1 MVRAGGQSSLLVHP
15 TILAAFRGGDGSLTM
30 FAYVL
35 AYAAICFM
43 ASGHVVLAQNQTF
56 ITGLL
61 ANLDAQGL
69 TNFTSI
75 VRQVQSDTSEIA
87 YFLSLSDSSSP
98 KTLFVPNNDAFS
110 NPSVNFY
117 GYSYD
122 SSNTEFLAAILLY
135 HLVPG
140 TWNQANLGTGP
151 NHTIL
156 TTSLV
161 GHNVSFL
168 ENNKAQVFAC
178 GSSVAG
184 FEIYNQLTATA
195 VVSTTT
201 FGQLT
206 VHVLNAI
213 MGIPG
218 TFTDEAENY
227 SLNSFISLQQSGS
240 DKTVESSNGI
250 TLFVPGNDAFTTAKA
265 QLASL
270 SPQSIYNNHVI
281 AGQTVWYSGFTSAT
295 YTSVSGHN
303 YTFTVA
309 SDSSYAVTLN
319 GVKANIVRSDFLMN
333 NGVMHIIDTVLSN
346 VTAEAAPSSTSA
358 SSTTSQSSTGTSS
371 STSSQASNTAVGSGP
386 GGSSKSSLSGGA
398 IAGIV
403 IAIVAAVI
411 GFIVAFWF
419 WRRRNSPSGGY
430 FDPPQPY
437 NEPSSAHGYE
447 PAKLADVLTG
457 VTPFT
462 GTPSDSILTVY
473 VSPANAS
480 QVQFVGA
487 PAGEKTM
494 YSTSPQNVG
503 NTSPRALAYATSGI
517 TETAVQPPSPPAVQ
531 PGPQATGNSAMPITD
546 EVVDHLLQ
554 RFAQRID
561 RGHPGDLEAPPVYPN

>member
-1 MVRAGGQSSLLVHP
+1 M
-15 TILAAFRGGDGSLTM
+15 
-30 FAYVL
+30 
-35 AYAAICFM
+35 
-43 ASGHVVLAQNQTF
+43 
-56 ITGLL
+56 
-61 ANLDAQGL
+61 
-69 TNFTSI
+69 
-75 VRQVQSDTSEIA
+75 
-87 YFLSLSDSSSP
+87 
-98 KTLFVPNNDAFS
+98 
-110 NPSVNFY
+110 NFY

-270 SPQSIYNNHVI
+270 SPQSIYNNHV
-281 AGQTVWYSGFTSAT
+281 GSF
-295 YTSVSGHN
+295 
-303 YTFTVA
+303 
-309 SDSSYAVTLN
+309 
-319 GVKANIVRSDFLMN
+319 FL
-333 NGVMHIIDTVLSN
+333 VF
-346 VTAEAAPSSTSA
+346 
-358 SSTTSQSSTGTSS
+358 SQS
-371 STSSQASNTAVGSGP
+371 
-386 GGSSKSSLSGGA
+386 L
-398 IAGIV
+398 I
-403 IAIVAAVI
+403 
-411 GFIVAFWF
+411 
-419 WRRRNSPSGGY
+419 
-430 FDPPQPY
+430 
-437 NEPSSAHGYE
+437 
-447 PAKLADVLTG
+447 
-457 VTPFT
+457 
-462 GTPSDSILTVY
+462 
-473 VSPANAS
+473 
-480 QVQFVGA
+480 
-487 PAGEKTM
+487 
-494 YSTSPQNVG
+494 
-503 NTSPRALAYATSGI
+503 
-517 TETAVQPPSPPAVQ
+517 
-531 PGPQATGNSAMPITD
+531 
-546 EVVDHLLQ
+546 HL
-554 RFAQRID
+554 
-561 RGHPGDLEAPPVYPN
+561 Y